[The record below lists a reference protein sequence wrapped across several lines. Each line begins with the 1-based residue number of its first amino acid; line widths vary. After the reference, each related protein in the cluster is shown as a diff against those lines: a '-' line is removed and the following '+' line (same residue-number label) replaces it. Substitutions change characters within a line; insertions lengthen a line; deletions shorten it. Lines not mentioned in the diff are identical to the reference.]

1 MFFSE
6 SQLFPEIDEMD
17 GSLTWPKLLWTC
29 PTACLLPLSWT
40 KLHLPVFLSNIN
52 PAQISGE
59 HEKRK
64 VYGECLIRLLDSF
77 REVNQFLSQERDF
90 YYSYGAGVNTEDRL
104 SKTPVFSWGIKERSR
119 NFLTLSLVNLAAA
132 PVPPQGTSKAFGD
145 IKTVSF

>member
-1 MFFSE
+1 MFSD
-6 SQLFPEIDEMD
+6 IDEMD
-17 GSLTWPKLLWTC
+17 VFLTWPKLLWTC

-59 HEKRK
+59 QDKRK
-64 VYGECLIRLLDSF
+64 VYGECLLRLLDTF
-77 REVNQFLSQERDF
+77 REVVQYLSQERDF
-90 YYSYGAGVNTEDRL
+90 YYSYGTKPNIEGHI
-104 SKTPVFSWGIKERSR
+104 SKMQVFSRGIKERSR
-119 NFLTLSLVNLAAA
+119 NFLAISLVNLAAA